1 MAKSD
6 FTDFGKIN
14 IPKNKKT
21 SLVNNLFGEVSDK
34 YDLMN
39 DLMSLGIHR
48 LWKEQFLDWMAPRE
62 TYHLLDLAGGTGD
75 IGLNFL
81 KRGGGFTTIADLNFK
96 MLSTGQKKI
105 TNKKFNQRLN
115 WINCNG
121 EKLPFNDEEFDL
133 VSISFGLRNVTE
145 KDIALG
151 EIYRVLKKGG
161 RFMCLEFSKVNIA
174 SLNVLYKFWS
184 NNVIPFLG
192 EKVSGNR
199 KNYEYLI
206 ESIKRFPDQNQ
217 LSSIIRSAEF
227 KLVKHR
233 NLSGGIAAIHS
244 GWKI

>member
-1 MAKSD
+1 MSE
-6 FTDFGKIN
+6 N
-14 IPKNKKT
+14 LQKNRK
-21 SLVNNLFGEVSDK
+21 LVEQVFNKVYDK

-48 LWKEQFLDWMAPRE
+48 LWKEQFLDWMAPRGSH
-62 TYHLLDLAGGTGD
+62 HLLDLAGGTGD

-81 KRGGGFTTIADLNFK
+81 KRGGGITTIADLNFK

-105 TNKKFNQRLN
+105 INNKFNQRLN

-121 EKLPFNDEEFDL
+121 EEFDL

-161 RFMCLEFSKVNIA
+161 RFMCLEFSKVNIS

-206 ESIKRFPDQNQ
+206 ESIKRFPDQSQ
-217 LSSIIRSAEF
+217 LSSVIRSAEF

>member
-62 TYHLLDLAGGTGD
+62 THHLLDLAGGTGD
-75 IGLNFL
+75 IS
-81 KRGGGFTTIADLNFK
+81 I
-96 MLSTGQKKI
+96 GQKKL

-115 WINCNG
+115 WVNCNG

-161 RFMCLEFSKVNIA
+161 RFMCLEFSKVNIS

-206 ESIKRFPDQNQ
+206 ESIKRFPDQSQ
-217 LSSIIRSAEF
+217 LSSVIRSAEF

-233 NLSGGIAAIHS
+233 KLSGGIAAIHS

>member
-62 TYHLLDLAGGTGD
+62 THHLLDLAGGTGD
-75 IGLNFL
+75 IGLNF
-81 KRGGGFTTIADLNFK
+81 K
-96 MLSTGQKKI
+96 MLSTGQKKT
-105 TNKKFNQRLN
+105 TNKKFNQRLS
-115 WINCNG
+115 WISCNG

-161 RFMCLEFSKVNIA
+161 RFMCLEFSKVNIS

-206 ESIKRFPDQNQ
+206 ESIKRFPDQSQ
-217 LSSIIRSAEF
+217 LSSVIRSAEF